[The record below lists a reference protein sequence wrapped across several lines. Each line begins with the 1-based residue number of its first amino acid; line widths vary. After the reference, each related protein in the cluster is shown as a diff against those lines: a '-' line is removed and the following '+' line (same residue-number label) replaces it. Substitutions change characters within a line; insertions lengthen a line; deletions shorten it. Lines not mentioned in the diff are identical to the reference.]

1 MKILYHHRIASK
13 DGQYVHVEE
22 MVKAFRR
29 LGHEIIMV
37 APSVAENKEFGSE
50 GGFVKSLK
58 QHLPKAMY
66 ELMELAYSVIAYL
79 KLAKAIK
86 QHRPDVIY
94 ERYNLFLPAGVW
106 AKKKFKLP
114 FLLEV
119 NAPLFDERKKY
130 DGIAL
135 KRLAHWSESYAWRN
149 ADIALPVTQVLA
161 NRVMQESISAD
172 KIRVIHNG
180 IDTDK
185 FGNVPDAKMCKK
197 ELGLEGRLV
206 LGFTGFVRDWHGLD
220 KVVELLPIDN
230 GEKRHLL
237 VVGDGPARAAIE
249 QRAAELGVSDQVTIT
264 GIVGRDRIP
273 AYVSAFDIALQ
284 PDVVDYASPLKMFEY
299 LALGRAIVAP
309 DKDNIKEILE
319 HEKNGYLF
327 EADDTAA
334 FLKATEYLCQDD
346 VLRQRL
352 AQQARET
359 ISQKNYTWLNNAK
372 VVTGLFESLLEKHG
386 SD

>member
-13 DGQYVHVEE
+13 DGQYVHIEE

-50 GGFVKSLK
+50 GGFVKLLK
-58 QHLPKAMY
+58 QYMPKALY
-66 ELMELAYSVIAYL
+66 ELMELAYSVVAYQ

-86 QHRPDVIY
+86 HHRPDVIY

-106 AKKKFKLP
+106 AKKRFKLP

-130 DGIAL
+130 DGVAL
-135 KRLAHWSESYAWRN
+135 KGLARWSERYAWRN

-172 KIRVIHNG
+172 KIRVVHNG

-185 FGNVPDAKMCKK
+185 FSNVPDTNKCKN
-197 ELGLEGRLV
+197 ELGLDGRLV
-206 LGFTGFVRDWHGLD
+206 LGFTGFIRDWHGLD
-220 KVVELLPIDN
+220 KVVELLTCHS
-230 GEKRHLL
+230 GQKRHLL
-237 VVGDGPARAAIE
+237 IVGDGPARESIE
-249 QRAAELGVSDQVTIT
+249 QRAVELGVSDQVTIT
-264 GIVGRDRIP
+264 GIIGRDKIP

-319 HEKNGYLF
+319 HEINAYLF
-327 EADDTAA
+327 RADDTTA
-334 FLKATEYLCQDD
+334 FLEATERLCKDSE
-346 VLRQRL
+346 LRQRL
-352 AQQARET
+352 ARQAQET
-359 ISQKNYTWLNNAK
+359 INRKNYTWFNNAK
-372 VVTGLFESLLEKHG
+372 VVTGLFESLLKNEQP
-386 SD
+386 D